1 MRDKAYIKIRPALMR
16 LANSVMNEKSLISG
30 VRALLPKWTGGAL
43 VVAVVL
49 SVVGVIFARL
59 TASRVP
65 DPSTGQ
71 IYQIYFG
78 KSQSYWYL
86 NFWQWV
92 VYRVLT
98 VPGICLMLVVLVAA
112 LFAVGRDYWHRYHK

>member
-1 MRDKAYIKIRPALMR
+1 MDKKGP
-16 LANSVMNEKSLISG
+16 ISG
-30 VRALLPKWTGGAL
+30 AQALLPKWTGRAL
-43 VVAVVL
+43 VLAAVF

-65 DPSTGQ
+65 DPSTGE

-86 NFWQWV
+86 NFWQLV

-98 VPGICLMLVVLVAA
+98 VPSICLLLVVLVAT
-112 LFAVGRDYWHRYHK
+112 LFAAGRGYWQCHHK